1 MTDPALERA
10 ATEYEATRLRFAE
23 LASGMSAATEQQMVP
38 TCPEWT
44 VRDLVSHNVG
54 LATDLSQ
61 GRGPTGDTQRWVD
74 DMVADRRDRSVADQL
89 AEWEET
95 GPAFADAIRSSGRLA
110 GLLLDIVAH
119 EHDLAHAIS
128 KQGDHDSTAIEAVM
142 DGPESFLLDRDL
154 ATAGLGAV
162 RLVDTAG
169 GREWTC
175 GQGEVGF
182 TLRASMFELF
192 RLTGSRRSLAQL
204 RASDH
209 DGDLDAYLPGLLHMP
224 APEIDIVE

>member
-1 MTDPALERA
+1 ML
-10 ATEYEATRLRFAE
+10 
-23 LASGMSAATEQQMVP
+23 VP
-38 TCPEWT
+38 TCPDWT

-54 LATDLSQ
+54 IATELSA
-61 GRGPTGDTQRWVD
+61 GRGPTGDTQQWVD
-74 DMVADRRDRSVADQL
+74 DMIAERRDQSAADQL
-89 AEWEET
+89 AEWAET
-95 GPAFADAIRSSGRLA
+95 GPAFAEAMRSSGRLG

-119 EHDLAHAIS
+119 EHDLAHALG
-128 KQGDHDSTAIEAVM
+128 KQGDQTSSAIEAVM
-142 DGPESFLLDRDL
+142 DGPESFLLNRDL
-154 ATAGLGAV
+154 AAAGLGAV

-169 GREWTC
+169 GREWVC
-175 GQGEVGF
+175 GEGDAGF

-224 APEIDIVE
+224 APDVDFVE